1 MRNKQASIHNVLIA
15 HQQNQMIRRAIL
27 ASGNSKDFAR
37 MRKVY
42 SMILSNNKT
51 AYAGTIDDA
60 MDQLDNPEVKE
71 AVGLGYIS
79 EIINNFKQKLGSLH
93 KGEFTLIG
101 NVLKA
106 EGLTRK
112 LHVLVDAGNKPQ
124 TEYEQI
130 IADRLER
137 AGNFSSTLKMMGHLI
152 SARTPAEV
160 AEVAGVG
167 IDDLRDMM
175 GIDKADITLPNW
187 ALTKWEDLNK
197 YFVNIPDNKL
207 IVVKLGLSILKVSAI
222 ALLMKTALAAVGVG
236 IVKVVAAVLIFCLLT
251 NTEATAQV
259 IRKLGVSLAAIGPAV
274 IKDLAK
280 GFRFLKDVGSKI
292 WESGKSFFN
301 KIFRRAIAVQQIR
314 NMMRSNPRFR
324 QAYLAV

>member
-1 MRNKQASIHNVLIA
+1 MGKILIT
-15 HQQNQMIRRAIL
+15 
-27 ASGNSKDFAR
+27 G
-37 MRKVY
+37 V
-42 SMILSNNKT
+42 
-51 AYAGTIDDA
+51 AG
-60 MDQLDNPEVKE
+60 L
-71 AVGLGYIS
+71 
-79 EIINNFKQKLGSLH
+79 LGSRL
-93 KGEFTLIG
+93 
-101 NVLKA
+101 A
-106 EGLTRK
+106 
-112 LHVLVDAGNKPQ
+112 DW
-124 TEYEQI
+124 I
-130 IADRLER
+130 IKNTDY
-137 AGNFSSTLKMMGHLI
+137 K
-152 SARTPAEV
+152 V
-160 AEVAGVG
+160 VG

-301 KIFRRAIAVQQIR
+301 KIFRRAAVQQIR